1 MIVIED
7 HVVEM
12 DGKKYVPYDIVI
24 KVINENYISTVDNI
38 STQLTNAMKEYNDGL
53 KSIGLQDDQDSAR
66 STN

>member
-7 HVVEM
+7 HIVEIG
-12 DGKKYVPYDIVI
+12 GKKYVPYDIVI

-38 STQLTNAMKEYNDGL
+38 STQLTSAMKEYNDGL

>member
-12 DGKKYVPYDIVI
+12 GGKKYVPYDIVI

>member
-7 HVVEM
+7 HVVEIG
-12 DGKKYVPYDIVI
+12 GKKYVPYDIVI

-38 STQLTNAMKEYNDGL
+38 STQLTSAMKEYNDGL

>member
-7 HVVEM
+7 HVVEI

>member
-7 HVVEM
+7 HVVEIG
-12 DGKKYVPYDIVI
+12 GKKYVPYDIVI